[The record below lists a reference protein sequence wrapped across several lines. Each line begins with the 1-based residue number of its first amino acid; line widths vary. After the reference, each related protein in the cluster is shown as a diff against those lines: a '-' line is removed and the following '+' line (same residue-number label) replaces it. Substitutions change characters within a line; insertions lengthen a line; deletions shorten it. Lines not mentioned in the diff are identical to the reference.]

1 MENQINGTPKA
12 TFYLNELACEIADLF
27 IQVKYENHYESICE
41 NGQDTDDLKY
51 RDYVQDEYDYFYS
64 KIETYLKIS
73 QIE

>member
-27 IQVKYENHYESICE
+27 IQVKYENHYEPICE
-41 NGQDTDDLKY
+41 DGQDELKY

-64 KIETYLKIS
+64 KIETYLKFS
-73 QIE
+73 QIK